1 MRLLGFILLFIEL
14 GISTSDEF
22 EKYGLLREKCQRTPT
37 NSDCVQ
43 LALKFSELLKKC
55 QKIKTQE
62 QVVIC
67 QQIKL
72 KVCAI
77 FPLSCNQPSTKK
89 ILSTTQQ
96 TITISKLIKTT
107 KKVAIA
113 TATAA
118 KIKTTITTTAAAA
131 PTEAKTEKTETITK
145 EEFVK
150 VPIDPE
156 QLRVR
161 GEYCIRNGKEKKC
174 QELLTNL
181 KNTYSSCSK
190 KKPTTAPTKPE
201 QLDCHS
207 FQGHLCKAFPKFP
220 PCIKKT
226 QN

>member
-1 MRLLGFILLFIEL
+1 MRLLGFILLLIAL

-77 FPLSCNQPSTKK
+77 FPLSCSQSSTKK

-107 KKVAIA
+107 KKAAIA
-113 TATAA
+113 TAIGVKT
-118 KIKTTITTTAAAA
+118 KTTITATTTAAAA
-131 PTEAKTEKTETITK
+131 TTKTEKTETITK

-156 QLRVR
+156 ELRVR

-190 KKPTTAPTKPE
+190 KKPTAAPTKPE

-207 FQGHLCKAFPKFP
+207 FQEHLCKAFPKFP